1 MSLYSHMKLLC
12 SLKNKLIKSQKSQIK
27 AIGADKYKNVFRMA
41 ENDVKEDLRRRA
53 QINCKTKKMKVRT
66 KTDMQER

>member
-1 MSLYSHMKLLC
+1 MKLLC

-41 ENDVKEDLRRRA
+41 ENDVKEALRRKA
-53 QINCKTKKMKVRT
+53 QIN
-66 KTDMQER
+66 